1 MRKCGGGLTSSS
13 PSVAPQPQ
21 LAADR
26 SGILAWPHPLHILP
40 HAVGAVRG
48 PPAATVPAG
57 SSEVPMLAR
66 LRMLFAMSL
75 LCLGT
80 WCATRAVEGHWP
92 TGATMRIDHGAPSP
106 GLSAAPD
113 TQQFI
118 SFLTR
123 ERFVVEPAP
132 ATKPRLKS
140 QL

>member
-1 MRKCGGGLTSSS
+1 
-13 PSVAPQPQ
+13 
-21 LAADR
+21 
-26 SGILAWPHPLHILP
+26 
-40 HAVGAVRG
+40 
-48 PPAATVPAG
+48 
-57 SSEVPMLAR
+57 MLAR

-80 WCATRAVEGHWP
+80 WCATRAVDGYWP
-92 TGATMRIDHGAPSP
+92 TGATMRIEPSSPSP

-123 ERFVVEPAP
+123 ERFVVEPAS

-140 QL
+140 QLNSQAKPQVKSELDPELDAKPSKGASSAKAVRRPTAQLPWPLSVFAD